1 MKQITQFFLEGQ
13 SPNEMLPYFDPI
25 IARQLKDCALAV
37 HAKKR
42 ERFSQNEIFSS
53 ELNFVIDILKK
64 KWLAEKYF
72 RQFKELNFFAQ
83 KRNLKGK
90 IQLTG
95 MKKSR
100 KSINISRLCYS

>member
-1 MKQITQFFLEGQ
+1 
-13 SPNEMLPYFDPI
+13 MLPYFDPI

-37 HAKKR
+37 HAKKK

-95 MKKSR
+95 MKQIVKFVDFA
-100 KSINISRLCYS
+100 KQQLHQNFETKKYQHI